1 MKKIFLILGLLLFS
15 CSSLFAQSKVNFR
28 LVDQHELD
36 MMDYEDFGSK
46 KFKIIQNDI
55 YYLVEEED
63 IKVYRK
69 SFSDS
74 TSVLIQTLSVLPA
87 RKPFLT
93 DFSLDETH
101 IYYLFS
107 DGIRRSVRTDVEVS
121 FSELKVS
128 ALLQHVLYNIAI
140 KNEKI
145 IVYDC
150 YNHFVEKDGGL
161 PKAYLRIY
169 DKNGSSLFKKD
180 FSHDAFSLSH
190 LANSFFSLNE
200 NYIAFS
206 QGLRNSIEVIDLNS
220 FSSEFVG
227 DSTLLNDTITK
238 MPFQTTITQSY
249 NYAKQIIY
257 ETKQFTKEH
266 DYIEGVL
273 FIGKDSLIVIKKLKS
288 DKVNDKRILDLY
300 VRNNQGWSYRG
311 VWKYKNAFYS
321 RKSHLFQFYLNGYV
335 NTLSPNYLFYSEVNM
350 PDNVNNKIDV
360 LLFMRKLG
368 LGETQYNEAIYV
380 YKPVFN

>member
-1 MKKIFLILGLLLFS
+1 VF
-15 CSSLFAQSKVNFR
+15 SSLQLSFSQSKVNFR
-28 LVDQHELD
+28 LADQYELD
-36 MMDYEDFGSK
+36 KLDYEDFGFSK
-46 KFKIIQNDI
+46 VKFIQNDI
-55 YYLVEEED
+55 YYLVKGEH

-69 SFSDS
+69 GLNDT
-74 TSVLIQTLSVLPA
+74 TSVLIQTLDNLPS

-93 DFSLDETH
+93 DFSLDSKY
-101 IYYLFS
+101 IYFLYN
-107 DGIRRSVRTDVEVS
+107 DGIRKSLRKDAEVS
-121 FSELKVS
+121 FSDLKFSVI
-128 ALLQHVLYNIAI
+128 LEHTLHNIAI
-140 KNEKI
+140 RNDKI

-150 YNHFVEKDGGL
+150 YNHFVDSEGGV

-169 DKNGSSLFKKD
+169 DTNDSLLFKKNFD
-180 FSHDAFSLSH
+180 HDAFSLTH

-200 NYIAFS
+200 NFIAFS

-227 DSTLLNDTITK
+227 NSTLLNDTIDK

-249 NYAKQIIY
+249 NYAKKIIY

-288 DKVNDKRILDLY
+288 DKVNDKRLIDLY
-300 VRNNQGWSYRG
+300 TRVNQGWSYRG
-311 VWKYKNAFYS
+311 VWKYKNGFYS
-321 RKSHLFQFYLNGYV
+321 RKNHIFQFYLDGYV
-335 NTLSPNYLFYSEVNM
+335 NTQDPNYLYFSEVNL
-350 PDNVNNKIDV
+350 PNSLNSKIDL

-368 LGETQYNEAIYV
+368 SGNTQNYKALYV
-380 YKPVFN
+380 FKPVFN

>member
-1 MKKIFLILGLLLFS
+1 MIVGVF
-15 CSSLFAQSKVNFR
+15 SSLQLSFSQSKVNFR
-28 LVDQHELD
+28 LVDQYELD
-36 MMDYEDFGSK
+36 KLDYEDFGFSK
-46 KFKIIQNDI
+46 VKIIQNDI
-55 YYLVEEED
+55 YYLVKEEH

-69 SFSDS
+69 GLND
-74 TSVLIQTLSVLPA
+74 TASVLIQTLSNLLKV
-87 RKPFLT
+87 KPYIT
-93 DFSLDETH
+93 DFSLDNTH
-101 IYYLFS
+101 IYYLFN
-107 DGIRRSVRTDVEVS
+107 DGIRKSAIAEAEVS
-121 FSELKVS
+121 FSKLKVS
-128 ALLQHVLYNIAI
+128 SLLEHSLHNIAVR
-140 KNEKI
+140 NEKI
-145 IVYDC
+145 LVYDC
-150 YNHFVEKDGGL
+150 YNHFIKKEGNT

-169 DKNGSSLFKKD
+169 DTNDSLLFKKNFD
-180 FSHDAFSLSH
+180 HDAFSLTH

-200 NYIAFS
+200 NFIAFS